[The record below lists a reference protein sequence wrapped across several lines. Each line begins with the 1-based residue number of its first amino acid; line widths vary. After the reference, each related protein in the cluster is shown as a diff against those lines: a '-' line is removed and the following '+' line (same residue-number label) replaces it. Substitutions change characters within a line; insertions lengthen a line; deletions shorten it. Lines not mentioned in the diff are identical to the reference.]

1 MTIWSIS
8 FLISDLHL
16 RINAII
22 FELSYKW
29 HLFAT
34 NTIRSGEISSMCPF
48 AGNSIS
54 TDGVT
59 AMIRVNAALVPGV
72 YGEVRNMNAE
82 AMPLSFSSR

>member
-1 MTIWSIS
+1 
-8 FLISDLHL
+8 
-16 RINAII
+16 
-22 FELSYKW
+22 
-29 HLFAT
+29 
-34 NTIRSGEISSMCPF
+34 MCPF